1 MNTLPPRTPSYAPIR
16 IRIRVLPDSPGT
28 LSRVRAEVRDRL
40 GTWGWP
46 DERADDVV
54 QVVSELVGNALR
66 HTGGEARVR
75 LTRTSDGVDVEVADF
90 HGRLLVLRRPADG
103 DGGHGL
109 HLLDLLTTNWT
120 VEQHTTGKLVRAHIR
135 R

>member
-1 MNTLPPRTPSYAPIR
+1 MNTLPRTPSSAPVR
-16 IRIRVLPDSPGT
+16 IRFRVLPNTPGT
-28 LSRVRAEVRDRL
+28 SARVRAEVRGRL
-40 GTWGWP
+40 RTWGWP
-46 DERADDVV
+46 EERADDVV

-66 HTGGEARVR
+66 HTGGEARLR
-75 LTRTSDGVDVEVADF
+75 LTRTSDGVDVEVAD
-90 HGRLLVLRRPADG
+90 HHRELLVLRRPADG

-109 HLLDLLTTNWT
+109 HLLDLLTTHWT